1 MSNLLSRKQKIEST
15 RVSPQHVSD
24 GFVTHSY
31 NHSILPRP
39 PPFVRP
45 PALKNTHP
53 FIGSCSTYWGHC
65 CRKPNTRNCTITHA
79 PMLAPRRGHGVF
91 PLFFG
96 VTPHRSI
103 SVRTPY
109 ILPHT
114 PRTRH
119 SYDEFLVSRRS
130 CNPMLALRRGHEVV
144 FFRGR
149 PRRLVFAHTQTRA

>member
-1 MSNLLSRKQKIEST
+1 
-15 RVSPQHVSD
+15 
-24 GFVTHSY
+24 
-31 NHSILPRP
+31 
-39 PPFVRP
+39 
-45 PALKNTHP
+45 
-53 FIGSCSTYWGHC
+53 
-65 CRKPNTRNCTITHA
+65 
-79 PMLAPRRGHGVF
+79 MLAPRRGHGVF
-91 PLFFG
+91 PLFFSG

-144 FFRGR
+144 FFSGTPTTTSVRANPDSCLARCGR
-149 PRRLVFAHTQTRA
+149 ASTSLCTGGTNSPPVRSNLYARAEARACPPFFSGDFHDGRAPPPSSPFPAAMYQLLSLSPPQKKTY